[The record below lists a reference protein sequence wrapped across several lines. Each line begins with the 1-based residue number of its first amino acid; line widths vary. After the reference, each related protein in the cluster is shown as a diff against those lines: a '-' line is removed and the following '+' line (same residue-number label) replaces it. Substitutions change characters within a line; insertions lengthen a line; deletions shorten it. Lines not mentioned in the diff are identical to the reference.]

1 MRIAQE
7 IRRVEWIETAGELG
21 ALLLEARLVK
31 ELQPLHNRQLRRE
44 RTLCAWRL
52 DDNPNAKPLVIWCA
66 AMTCSRVNLGR
77 CTACTAPKT
86 KP

>member
-1 MRIAQE
+1 RVMSHFQAASREPREMRIAQE

-31 ELQPLHNRQLRRE
+31 ERQPVYNRQLRRE

-52 DDNPNAKPLVIWCA
+52 DD
-66 AMTCSRVNLGR
+66 
-77 CTACTAPKT
+77 
-86 KP
+86 